1 MLETQQPVH
10 KDDKKP
16 FFTKD
21 SLTAKCN
28 KGIGS
33 QSVIALE

>member
-1 MLETQQPVH
+1 MLETQQAVR

-16 FFTKD
+16 FVSKD

-28 KGIGS
+28 KGTRS